1 MKQANKT
8 FYLLLFLISSTIG
21 FAQTITPVKTVTV
34 APGVCGALDVELK
47 ITGSNPVARPLEV
60 VLVIDVSGS
69 MGDGNN
75 PKPLSYAQDAANDF
89 IDKMFLAANN
99 PTGNNKVAIVTFS
112 NNGLIRQGLTGS
124 AGKAGLKTIIN
135 GLVANGGTNI
145 EDGILKANQVLAT
158 ATYNCSTARSMVLLT
173 DGVANA
179 SASHGTGCSGGQQ
192 GTCIQDAIAA
202 ANAGKTVVVGGV
214 TYNNQIFTVGLFGAI
229 NGTEQTDAQY
239 TLNQIQSGGSF
250 FTENAADLTGIYSQI
265 FTQLSWV
272 AKQIVGTP
280 FEKETVDPNFI
291 IGTITSTKG
300 TTTVTG
306 QQIAWNIDFLNV
318 ETITLKYRLT
328 PKPNTCGNQMVSTS
342 RLDFQNALCVTTFQD
357 ITSPTTNVPC
367 PIVTVASQTNVTCFG
382 GNNGAI
388 TLNTPTGGQGPY
400 TYKWTKNDVN
410 FATTKDI
417 SGLTVGTYKV
427 IATDNNNCATAI
439 LTINIT
445 QPAAAL
451 ALAASSKT
459 DATCNGASSGTVT
472 AGAVTNS
479 VGTVTY
485 SWKNSSNAVVGTT
498 ASVSGLP
505 TGTYTLTVTDS
516 CSSQSNSV
524 TVGQPASPLALAASS
539 KTDASCNGASTG
551 SVTAGAVTN
560 FVGTVT
566 YSWKNSSNV
575 VVGTTA
581 SVTGLPAGIYT
592 LTVTDSCSNKSNT
605 VTIGQPAF
613 PLTLAASSKTD
624 ASCYGASTG
633 SVTAGAVT
641 NSIGTVTYSWK
652 NSSNIVVGTT
662 ASVTGLPTGTY
673 TLTVTDSCSSQ
684 SNSVTIGQPSLPLA
698 LAASSKTDASCYG
711 ASSGSVTAGAVTNF
725 VGTVTYSWKNSS
737 NIVVG
742 TTASITGLPTGT
754 YTLTVTDSC
763 SSQSNSVTIG
773 QPSLPLALAASS
785 KTDASCYGASSGS
798 VTAGAVTNF
807 VGTVTYSWK
816 NSSNIVVGTTASVTG
831 LPTGTYTL
839 TVTDSCSSQSN
850 SVTIG
855 QPSLPLALAASSKTD
870 ASCYGASSGSVTAGA
885 VTNFVGTVTY
895 SWKNSSNVVVGT
907 TASVTGLPT
916 GTYTL
921 TVTDSCSSQ
930 SNSVTIGQPSL
941 PLALAASSKTDA
953 SCYGASSGSVTA
965 GAVTN
970 FVGTVTY
977 SWKNSSNIV
986 VGTTASV
993 SGLPTGTYTL
1003 TVTDSCSSQS
1013 NSVTI
1018 GQPSLPLALA
1028 ASSKT
1033 DASCNGAS
1041 SGSVTAGAVTNF
1053 VGTVTYSWKNSS
1065 NTVVGTTASVTGLP
1079 TGTYTLTVTDSCSS
1093 QSNSVTIGQPSL
1105 PLALA
1110 ASSKTDASCYGA
1122 SSGSVTA
1129 GAVTNFVGT
1138 VTYSW
1143 VNSSNTIVGTTVSV
1157 TGLPTGTY
1165 TLTVTDSCS
1174 SQSNSVTIG
1183 QPTLPLALAASSK
1196 TDASCYGASSG
1207 SVTAGA
1213 VTNFVGTVT
1222 YSWVNSSN
1230 TIVGTTASVTGLPTG
1245 TYTLTVTDS
1254 CSSQSNSVTIGQPA
1268 LPLALAASSKTDA
1281 SCYGDSTG
1289 SVTAGT
1295 VTNAVGTVSY
1305 SWVNSS
1311 NAVVGTTASVNGLP
1325 TGTYTL
1331 TVTDSCSSQSN
1342 SVTIGQPSA
1351 PLSCSITQNKAVT
1364 SNGLSDGEA
1373 TVSPLGGNGN
1383 YTYLWDNNETTQK
1396 AIALNA
1402 GLHSVTV
1409 TDSKGCT
1416 TTCTIT
1422 ISQPNVLSC
1431 SIVQDA
1437 PAKCYG
1443 DNNGIATVTAIGGN
1457 GDYTYLWDNNE
1468 TTIQATAL
1476 TAGLHTVTITD
1487 KLGYKT
1493 TCDVTIGQPQAA
1505 LTAAIN
1511 NKTDVNCK
1519 GDATGS
1525 ATASATGGN
1534 GTYSYSW
1541 NTNPIQTSATA
1552 NNLIAGTYIVT
1563 VTDEKG
1569 CTDTEQITI
1578 TEPELALTAAIK
1590 TDTNVNCKGDAT
1602 GSATASATGGTGSYS
1617 YSWNTNPI
1625 QTSATATNLIAG
1637 TYIVTV
1643 TDEKGCTDTEQ
1654 ITITEPEL
1662 SLTAAIKTD
1671 TNVNCKGD
1679 ATGSATASATGG
1691 TGTYS
1696 YSWNTNPIQTS
1707 ATANNLIAGTY
1718 IVTVT
1723 DEKGCT
1729 DTEQITITEPELA
1742 LTAAIK
1748 TDTNVN
1754 CKGDATGSATASATG
1769 GTGSYSYSWNTNP
1782 VQTSAT
1788 ASNLIAG
1795 TYIVTVTDEKGCTD
1809 TEQITITEPELA
1821 LTAAIKTDTN
1831 VNCKGDATG
1840 SATASATGGTGAYS
1854 YSWNTN
1860 PIQTSA
1866 TATNLIAGTYIVT
1879 VTDEKGCTDTEQIT
1893 ITEPELALTAAIKT
1907 DTNVN
1912 CKGDATGSAT
1922 ASATGGTGTYSY
1934 SWNTNPIQTS
1944 ATANN
1949 LIAGTYIVTV
1959 TDEKGC
1965 TDTEQITITEP
1976 ELALT
1981 AAIKTDSNVN
1991 CKGDATGSATAS
2003 ATGGTGTYSYSWN
2016 TNPIQTSATASNL
2029 IAGTYIVTVT
2039 DEKGCTDTEQITI
2052 TEPELALTAA
2062 IKTDT
2067 NVNCKGDATGSATA
2081 SATGGTGTYSYSWN
2095 TNPIQ
2100 TSATA
2105 SNLIAGTYIVTVTDE
2120 KGCTDTE
2127 QITISEPE
2135 LALTAAIKT
2144 DTNINCK
2151 GDATGSAT
2159 ASATGGTGT
2168 YSYSWNTNPIQ
2179 TSATANNLIAGTY
2192 IVTVTDE
2199 KGCTDTEQITITEP
2213 ELSLTAAIKTDINVN
2228 CKGNATGS
2236 ATASATG
2243 GTGTYSYSWNTNP
2256 IQTSATATN
2265 LIAGTY
2271 IVTVTDE
2278 KGCTDTEQITI
2289 TEPELALTAAI
2300 KTDTNVN
2307 CKGDATGSATA
2318 SATGGT
2324 GSYSYSWNTN
2334 PIQTSATANN
2344 LIAGTYIVTV
2354 TDEKGCTDTEQIT
2367 ITEPELA
2374 LTATKSQVNASC
2386 GGAES
2391 GSATVVASGGTGPYT
2406 YSWNTNPVQ
2415 TSATATNLLAGNY
2428 SVVITDSKGCTHTV
2442 SFEILDGDS
2451 VKPIID
2457 PLPETSTI
2465 NCPAEPVFAQATAT
2479 DDNGTIAS
2487 LTYEDTVTPGNCAG
2501 SYTKTRTWTAKDACG
2516 NVSLPVSQTIIV
2528 QDITAPTWSTEVA
2541 SLNKTIECS
2550 NAEALSAAQALFPTA
2565 TDTCDTDVT
2574 NIVKVSGQFV
2584 ASETCSNAGTYTN
2597 TWTVKD
2603 DCGNTSDTFTQVIT
2617 IQDTTAPTWS
2627 TEVASLNKT
2636 IECSNAEALTSAQAL
2651 FPTAT
2656 DACDTDVSNI
2666 VKVSGQFVANEG
2678 CANSGTYTNTW
2689 TVKDDCGNTSDT
2701 FTQVIT
2707 IQDTTAPTWSTEVA
2721 SLNKTIECSNAEALT
2736 SAQALFPTATDACDT
2751 DVSNIVKVSGQFVA
2765 NEGCA
2770 NSGTYTNTWTVKDDC
2785 GNTSDTFTQVI
2796 TIQDTTAPTWTTE
2809 TASLNK
2815 TIECSNA
2822 EALSSAQALF
2832 PVATDACDTDVTNIV
2847 KVSGQFVASET
2858 CSNAG
2863 TYTNTWTVKDD
2874 CGNTSDTFTQVI
2886 TIQDTTAP
2894 IFAGELPG
2902 DITVSCDAVPAAA
2915 NVEASDNCNGNLPI
2929 VFSEVKSDIQ
2939 NECPTNYT
2947 LTRKW
2952 TTSDCGGNIAS
2963 YTQIITVRDT
2973 TPPTGTAPSN
2983 VANLQSIADIPAGS
2997 PGDITDAADNCSP
3010 TVNITVSDSHNEA
3023 SGCDGNAYI
3032 LTRTYTLTDCA
3043 GNKTELVR
3051 TFTVD
3056 NKVSVS
3062 AVATNVS
3069 CLGAHD
3075 GSIAVTNSA
3084 GSIVIIRNAN
3094 NEVVGSTNLAPG
3106 TYTVTA
3112 TSAVNA
3118 DNQTC
3123 TATTTVVIT
3132 EPNYKIK
3139 ISGQIINVDTNT
3151 PIANVPVT
3159 LIPQGTTT
3167 GPILLRITGADGRYT
3182 FTGMPAGSYLVQVQD
3197 ANLNSAYQLYPVNSS
3212 LFFTTLEDCKFQEHN
3227 FEYGKS
3233 NLPVLG
3239 DYVWYDTNGNGVQDE
3254 WYDANNDGVVTKNVP
3269 DANGAIDYS
3278 LWEWIDLNGDGS
3290 YAGPQNVGELNA
3302 GGFGNATTP
3311 NVIIDGPNGYHAEV
3325 IVGIAGFWRN
3335 RPDSPNPYGDYNIKL
3350 VRDANLDA
3358 VAAALGA
3365 TGLVKVIPS
3374 GGTNKNKTSKPA
3386 KIAMH
3391 TVCQT
3396 TSTAGYIV
3404 TVTAEDLVHLDADF
3418 GVNCKEYRDIVAND
3432 DNAGPFPGVNHTQTN
3447 VLNVLPNDTIEGV
3460 VVTPSDVII
3469 STVTPNEFLQLNP
3482 DGSIDIL
3489 PNAPAGT
3496 LTMVYQI
3503 CEADQTSNCD
3513 TATVTI
3519 TIEAPTMT
3527 VTATAI
3533 CVNDVPYLDYVVTPG
3548 NFTPVNG
3555 VTIAWADAANNV
3567 VTTMTDL
3574 PLSGRV
3580 LWPGA
3585 VVDQAGNGI
3594 DWPGWVFQNNKWI
3607 QAPDGFEGL
3616 RPKANVTISVNPSQ
3630 TITVD
3635 YPPADPF
3642 CTARP
3647 TFAILAN
3654 DDSAGPLPAAIG
3666 GTNVV
3671 NVYTNDTLN
3680 GDPVNPAD
3688 VTLTLVTPDPTG
3700 ALTLNPDGSV
3710 DVKVGTLGGTYTLT
3724 YQICEKADNGNCD
3737 TAIVTVTVLDPA
3749 PPTPVDAVDD
3759 TYTVGC
3765 NTFGLV
3771 GNVLANDLKGNI
3783 PATLELVNFTLLSET
3798 GNQSKTDPNITIDA
3812 SGNVTVSSLTPPG
3825 TYTYS
3830 YRICD
3835 KLSAENCDTATITIT
3850 VSPNGVTNIASKA
3863 CNDDRTPINLLAL
3876 LPENTPQT
3884 GIWVDI
3890 DGSNSLQGNVLNAFG
3905 LAIGNYKFEYQITDA
3920 NCPRSVLLNMEVNAD
3935 CVVLA
3940 CENIVIHNAFSPNGD
3955 GKNDVFV
3962 IDNIDETTCY
3972 PENTVEIYNRWGILV
3987 FETTNYN
3994 NTTNAF
4000 DGTSRGRTTVKQ
4012 SDGLPTGTYFY
4023 VVTYKSLDG
4032 NNVVQNHKLDGYLYL
4047 SK

>member
-1 MKQANKT
+1 M
-8 FYLLLFLISSTIG
+8 
-21 FAQTITPVKTVTV
+21 
-34 APGVCGALDVELK
+34 
-47 ITGSNPVARPLEV
+47 
-60 VLVIDVSGS
+60 
-69 MGDGNN
+69 
-75 PKPLSYAQDAANDF
+75 
-89 IDKMFLAANN
+89 
-99 PTGNNKVAIVTFS
+99 
-112 NNGLIRQGLTGS
+112 
-124 AGKAGLKTIIN
+124 
-135 GLVANGGTNI
+135 
-145 EDGILKANQVLAT
+145 
-158 ATYNCSTARSMVLLT
+158 
-173 DGVANA
+173 
-179 SASHGTGCSGGQQ
+179 
-192 GTCIQDAIAA
+192 
-202 ANAGKTVVVGGV
+202 
-214 TYNNQIFTVGLFGAI
+214 
-229 NGTEQTDAQY
+229 
-239 TLNQIQSGGSF
+239 
-250 FTENAADLTGIYSQI
+250 
-265 FTQLSWV
+265 
-272 AKQIVGTP
+272 
-280 FEKETVDPNFI
+280 
-291 IGTITSTKG
+291 
-300 TTTVTG
+300 
-306 QQIAWNIDFLNV
+306 
-318 ETITLKYRLT
+318 
-328 PKPNTCGNQMVSTS
+328 
-342 RLDFQNALCVTTFQD
+342 
-357 ITSPTTNVPC
+357 
-367 PIVTVASQTNVTCFG
+367 
-382 GNNGAI
+382 
-388 TLNTPTGGQGPY
+388 
-400 TYKWTKNDVN
+400 
-410 FATTKDI
+410 
-417 SGLTVGTYKV
+417 
-427 IATDNNNCATAI
+427 
-439 LTINIT
+439 
-445 QPAAAL
+445 
-451 ALAASSKT
+451 
-459 DATCNGASSGTVT
+459 
-472 AGAVTNS
+472 
-479 VGTVTY
+479 
-485 SWKNSSNAVVGTT
+485 
-498 ASVSGLP
+498 
-505 TGTYTLTVTDS
+505 
-516 CSSQSNSV
+516 
-524 TVGQPASPLALAASS
+524 
-539 KTDASCNGASTG
+539 
-551 SVTAGAVTN
+551 
-560 FVGTVT
+560 
-566 YSWKNSSNV
+566 
-575 VVGTTA
+575 
-581 SVTGLPAGIYT
+581 
-592 LTVTDSCSNKSNT
+592 
-605 VTIGQPAF
+605 
-613 PLTLAASSKTD
+613 
-624 ASCYGASTG
+624 
-633 SVTAGAVT
+633 
-641 NSIGTVTYSWK
+641 
-652 NSSNIVVGTT
+652 
-662 ASVTGLPTGTY
+662 
-673 TLTVTDSCSSQ
+673 
-684 SNSVTIGQPSLPLA
+684 
-698 LAASSKTDASCYG
+698 
-711 ASSGSVTAGAVTNF
+711 
-725 VGTVTYSWKNSS
+725 
-737 NIVVG
+737 
-742 TTASITGLPTGT
+742 
-754 YTLTVTDSC
+754 
-763 SSQSNSVTIG
+763 
-773 QPSLPLALAASS
+773 
-785 KTDASCYGASSGS
+785 
-798 VTAGAVTNF
+798 
-807 VGTVTYSWK
+807 
-816 NSSNIVVGTTASVTG
+816 
-831 LPTGTYTL
+831 
-839 TVTDSCSSQSN
+839 
-850 SVTIG
+850 
-855 QPSLPLALAASSKTD
+855 
-870 ASCYGASSGSVTAGA
+870 
-885 VTNFVGTVTY
+885 
-895 SWKNSSNVVVGT
+895 
-907 TASVTGLPT
+907 
-916 GTYTL
+916 
-921 TVTDSCSSQ
+921 
-930 SNSVTIGQPSL
+930 
-941 PLALAASSKTDA
+941 
-953 SCYGASSGSVTA
+953 
-965 GAVTN
+965 
-970 FVGTVTY
+970 
-977 SWKNSSNIV
+977 
-986 VGTTASV
+986 
-993 SGLPTGTYTL
+993 
-1003 TVTDSCSSQS
+1003 
-1013 NSVTI
+1013 
-1018 GQPSLPLALA
+1018 
-1028 ASSKT
+1028 
-1033 DASCNGAS
+1033 
-1041 SGSVTAGAVTNF
+1041 
-1053 VGTVTYSWKNSS
+1053 
-1065 NTVVGTTASVTGLP
+1065 
-1079 TGTYTLTVTDSCSS
+1079 
-1093 QSNSVTIGQPSL
+1093 
-1105 PLALA
+1105 
-1110 ASSKTDASCYGA
+1110 
-1122 SSGSVTA
+1122 
-1129 GAVTNFVGT
+1129 
-1138 VTYSW
+1138 
-1143 VNSSNTIVGTTVSV
+1143 
-1157 TGLPTGTY
+1157 
-1165 TLTVTDSCS
+1165 
-1174 SQSNSVTIG
+1174 
-1183 QPTLPLALAASSK
+1183 
-1196 TDASCYGASSG
+1196 
-1207 SVTAGA
+1207 
-1213 VTNFVGTVT
+1213 
-1222 YSWVNSSN
+1222 
-1230 TIVGTTASVTGLPTG
+1230 
-1245 TYTLTVTDS
+1245 
-1254 CSSQSNSVTIGQPA
+1254 
-1268 LPLALAASSKTDA
+1268 
-1281 SCYGDSTG
+1281 
-1289 SVTAGT
+1289 
-1295 VTNAVGTVSY
+1295 
-1305 SWVNSS
+1305 
-1311 NAVVGTTASVNGLP
+1311 
-1325 TGTYTL
+1325 
-1331 TVTDSCSSQSN
+1331 
-1342 SVTIGQPSA
+1342 
-1351 PLSCSITQNKAVT
+1351 
-1364 SNGLSDGEA
+1364 
-1373 TVSPLGGNGN
+1373 
-1383 YTYLWDNNETTQK
+1383 
-1396 AIALNA
+1396 
-1402 GLHSVTV
+1402 
-1409 TDSKGCT
+1409 
-1416 TTCTIT
+1416 
-1422 ISQPNVLSC
+1422 
-1431 SIVQDA
+1431 
-1437 PAKCYG
+1437 
-1443 DNNGIATVTAIGGN
+1443 
-1457 GDYTYLWDNNE
+1457 
-1468 TTIQATAL
+1468 
-1476 TAGLHTVTITD
+1476 
-1487 KLGYKT
+1487 
-1493 TCDVTIGQPQAA
+1493 
-1505 LTAAIN
+1505 
-1511 NKTDVNCK
+1511 
-1519 GDATGS
+1519 
-1525 ATASATGGN
+1525 
-1534 GTYSYSW
+1534 
-1541 NTNPIQTSATA
+1541 
-1552 NNLIAGTYIVT
+1552 
-1563 VTDEKG
+1563 TDEKG

-1578 TEPELALTAAIK
+1578 TEPELA
-1590 TDTNVNCKGDAT
+1590 
-1602 GSATASATGGTGSYS
+1602 
-1617 YSWNTNPI
+1617 
-1625 QTSATATNLIAG
+1625 
-1637 TYIVTV
+1637 
-1643 TDEKGCTDTEQ
+1643 
-1654 ITITEPEL
+1654 
-1662 SLTAAIKTD
+1662 LTAAIKTD

-1769 GTGSYSYSWNTNP
+1769 GTGTYSYSWNTSP

-1788 ASNLIAG
+1788 AN
-1795 TYIVTVTDEKGCTD
+1795 
-1809 TEQITITEPELA
+1809 
-1821 LTAAIKTDTN
+1821 
-1831 VNCKGDATG
+1831 
-1840 SATASATGGTGAYS
+1840 
-1854 YSWNTN
+1854 
-1860 PIQTSA
+1860 
-1866 TATNLIAGTYIVT
+1866 NLIAGTYIVT

-1981 AAIKTDSNVN
+1981 AAIKTDTNVN

-2016 TNPIQTSATASNL
+2016 TNPVQTSATATNL

-2095 TNPIQ
+2095 T
-2100 TSATA
+2100 S
-2105 SNLIAGTYIVTVTDE
+2105 
-2120 KGCTDTE
+2120 
-2127 QITISEPE
+2127 
-2135 LALTAAIKT
+2135 
-2144 DTNINCK
+2144 
-2151 GDATGSAT
+2151 
-2159 ASATGGTGT
+2159 
-2168 YSYSWNTNPIQ
+2168 
-2179 TSATANNLIAGTY
+2179 
-2192 IVTVTDE
+2192 
-2199 KGCTDTEQITITEP
+2199 
-2213 ELSLTAAIKTDINVN
+2213 
-2228 CKGNATGS
+2228 
-2236 ATASATG
+2236 
-2243 GTGTYSYSWNTNP
+2243 P

-2289 TEPELALTAAI
+2289 TEPELALTA
-2300 KTDTNVN
+2300 
-2307 CKGDATGSATA
+2307 S
-2318 SATGGT
+2318 
-2324 GSYSYSWNTN
+2324 
-2334 PIQTSATANN
+2334 
-2344 LIAGTYIVTV
+2344 
-2354 TDEKGCTDTEQIT
+2354 
-2367 ITEPELA
+2367 
-2374 LTATKSQVNASC
+2374 KSQVNASC

-2428 SVVITDSKGCTHTV
+2428 SVIITDSKGCTHTV
-2442 SFEILDGDS
+2442 TFEILDGDS

-2550 NAEALSAAQALFPTA
+2550 NAEALSSAQALFPTA
-2565 TDTCDTDVT
+2565 TDACDTDVS

-2584 ASETCSNAGTYTN
+2584 ANEGCANSGTYTN

-2603 DCGNTSDTFTQVIT
+2603 DCGNTSETFTQVIT

-2636 IECSNAEALTSAQAL
+2636 IECSNAEALSSAQAL

-2721 SLNKTIECSNAEALT
+2721 SLNKTIECSNAEALSSAQALFPT
-2736 SAQALFPTATDACDT
+2736 ATDACDTDVSNIVKVSGQFVGNEGCANSGTYTNTWTVKDDCGNTSETFTQVITIQDTTAPTWSTEVASLNKTIECSNAEALSSAQALFPTATDACDT

-2796 TIQDTTAPTWTTE
+2796 TIQDTTAPTWSTE
-2809 TASLNK
+2809 VASLNK

-2832 PVATDACDTDVTNIV
+2832 PTATDTCDTDVSNIV

-2929 VFSEVKSDIQ
+2929 VFSEVKSGIQ

-2952 TTSDCGGNIAS
+2952 TTSDCGGNTAS

-2983 VANLQSIADIPAGS
+2983 VANLQSIADIPIGS
-2997 PGDITDAADNCSP
+2997 PSDITDAADNCSP

-3062 AVATNVS
+3062 AIATNVS
-3069 CLGAHD
+3069 CLGAND
-3075 GSIAVTNSA
+3075 GSIAVTNSP
-3084 GSIVIIRNAN
+3084 GSTVIIRNAN
-3094 NEVVGSTNLAPG
+3094 NEVVGNTNLAPG

-3112 TSAVNA
+3112 SSAVNA
-3118 DNQTC
+3118 ENQTC
-3123 TATTTVVIT
+3123 TATTSVVIT

-3139 ISGQIINVDTNT
+3139 ISGQIINIDTNT
-3151 PIANVPVT
+3151 PLANVPVT

-3197 ANLNSAYQLYPVNSS
+3197 ANLNSAQQLYPVDSS

-3254 WYDANNDGVVTKNVP
+3254 WYDANNDGVVTKNIP
-3269 DANGAIDYS
+3269 DADGAIDFS
-3278 LWEWIDLNGDGS
+3278 LWEWIDFNGDGS

-3302 GGFGNATTP
+3302 GGFGNAASP
-3311 NVIIDGPNGYHAEV
+3311 NVIVDGPNGYHKEV
-3325 IVGIAGFWRN
+3325 IVGIEGFWRD
-3335 RPDSPNPYGDYNIKL
+3335 RPGTPNPYGDYNIKL

-3396 TSTAGYIV
+3396 TSTAAYIV
-3404 TVTAEDLVHLDADF
+3404 TVTAQDLVHLDADF
-3418 GVNCKEYRDIVAND
+3418 GVNCKELRDIVAND
-3432 DNAGPFPGVNHTQTN
+3432 DSAGPFPGVNHTQPN

-3469 STVTPNEFLQLNP
+3469 TTVTPNQFLQLNP
-3482 DGSIDIL
+3482 DGSVDIL

-3503 CEADQTSNCD
+3503 CEVDQTSNCD

-3555 VTIAWADAANNV
+3555 VTIAWADPANNV

-3585 VVDQAGNGI
+3585 VVDQAGHGI

-3616 RPKANVTISVNPSQ
+3616 RPKANVTLSVNPSQ

-3647 TFAILAN
+3647 TFAIIAN
-3654 DDSAGPLPAAIG
+3654 DDSAGPIPGTIG
-3666 GTNVV
+3666 ATNVL

-3688 VTLTLVTPDPTG
+3688 VTLTVVTPDPTG

-3724 YQICEKADNGNCD
+3724 YQICENADNGNCD
-3737 TAIVTVTVLDPA
+3737 TAIVTVTVVDPA

-3783 PATLELVNFTLLSET
+3783 PATLELVNFTLLDQT
-3798 GNQSKTDPNITIDA
+3798 GNDPNITVDA
-3812 SGNVTVSSLTPPG
+3812 SGNVTVTSLTPAG

-3850 VSPNGVTNIASKA
+3850 VSPNGVTNISSKA
-3863 CNDDRTPINLLAL
+3863 CNDDRSPIDLLAL

-3884 GIWVDI
+3884 GTWIDT
-3890 DGSNSLQGNVLNAFG
+3890 DGSNALQGNVLNAFG
-3905 LAIGNYKFEYQITDA
+3905 LAIGNYKFEYKIADE

-3987 FETTNYN
+3987 FETSNYN
-3994 NTTNAF
+3994 NTTNNF

-4023 VVTYKSLDG
+4023 IVTYKSLDG